1 MFSDIGTDFMKRYCI
16 KIFIIHTY
24 VPHNNIYRRR
34 ERKTKRHGS
43 AMNRSLER
51 TPELVRS
58 RIDEGGSASENKGGG
73 GFFGI
78 STETSVDAL
87 STLEASASAF
97 VKFASAFESLP
108 ETTETIASKVSGF
121 CITLTVA
128 ATVFKKVLE
137 LLESTTFSAD
147 SDTIEPEF
155 AVALEITSIDEEET
169 DADELSAP
177 SVLAC
182 ETVFSASSEMIATFV
197 RSNNGENVSNE
208 RRRDDWLFAETTI
221 VASVLNA
228 AL

>member
-1 MFSDIGTDFMKRYCI
+1 
-16 KIFIIHTY
+16 
-24 VPHNNIYRRR
+24 
-34 ERKTKRHGS
+34 
-43 AMNRSLER
+43 MNRSLER

-87 STLEASASAF
+87 STLEASSSAF

-147 SDTIEPEF
+147 SVTIEPEF

-177 SVLAC
+177 SVLA
-182 ETVFSASSEMIATFV
+182 
-197 RSNNGENVSNE
+197 
-208 RRRDDWLFAETTI
+208 
-221 VASVLNA
+221 
-228 AL
+228 

>member
-1 MFSDIGTDFMKRYCI
+1 
-16 KIFIIHTY
+16 
-24 VPHNNIYRRR
+24 
-34 ERKTKRHGS
+34 
-43 AMNRSLER
+43 MNRSLER

-147 SDTIEPEF
+147 SVTIEPEF

>member
-1 MFSDIGTDFMKRYCI
+1 
-16 KIFIIHTY
+16 
-24 VPHNNIYRRR
+24 
-34 ERKTKRHGS
+34 
-43 AMNRSLER
+43 MNRSLER

-182 ETVFSASSEMIATFV
+182 KTVFSASSEMTATFV

-228 AL
+228 ALCEFFMFEPPAPCIKRIIELITFATSVFETTTFL